1 MKSAKATQ
9 TFATGA
15 VILKKVSS
23 RTKSVEIL
31 FTGDFCPRYRAQLAI
46 LEGKSAEMLS
56 EIKDVL
62 DSCDLRVVNLEAPLT
77 NANTPIK
84 KSGPNLKADPGC
96 VDFLKKGSF
105 DIALL
110 ANNHIGDHGAK
121 PVTETMEIL
130 KKNKI
135 RFCGAGKNLAE
146 ARKALSIKKNDL
158 RISILNYAENEFGGA
173 NANKPGAS
181 TLDPLENIKEIRE
194 VSYKSDITIVTI
206 HGGNEQNPIPS
217 PRMRKTYKAFADAGA
232 TAVVAM
238 HTHCPQGI
246 EIHNGVPIIYSL
258 GNFQFDW
265 DREIDPFNFWW
276 TGYSVKLK
284 FAAGSVLSL
293 EIIPTTF
300 AGDGVRLKR
309 FDKKSAGEFFKY
321 IDKLS
326 KITAD
331 DKKSLAFWEA
341 WAAQGGYR
349 GSMTAWPEDPYSD
362 DATFQRMVT
371 LRNLFTCEAHCELM
385 NTYLRL
391 VEERRVEEASRL
403 IPEIQKLQKA
413 DFEITRK
420 IKQGG

>member
-1 MKSAKATQ
+1 MKSVNLTQ
-9 TFATGA
+9 TFASGVA
-15 VILKKVSS
+15 KLKKASS
-23 RTKSVEIL
+23 KEKSVEVL
-31 FTGDFCPRYRAQLAI
+31 FTGDFCPRYRGEAAI

-56 EIKDVL
+56 DIKDIL
-62 DSCDLRVVNLEAPLT
+62 DSADLRVINLEAPLT
-77 NANTPIK
+77 KGGTPIK
-84 KSGPNLKADPGC
+84 KSGPNLKADPAC
-96 VDFLKKGSF
+96 VDFLKKGHF

-110 ANNHIGDHGAK
+110 ANNHIGDYGTK
-121 PVTETMEIL
+121 PVVETMDIL

-135 RFCGAGKNLAE
+135 RFCGAGKNLEE
-146 ARKALSIKKNDL
+146 ARKPLSIKKNDL
-158 RISILNYAENEFGGA
+158 KISILNYAENEFGGA
-173 NANKPGAS
+173 TDKPGAS

-194 VSYKSDITIVTI
+194 AAYKSDITIVTI

-217 PRMRKTYKAFADAGA
+217 PRMRKTYKAFVDAGA

-246 EIHNGVPIIYSL
+246 EIYKDAPVIYSL

-265 DREIDPFNFWW
+265 DKEIDPFNFWW

-284 FAAGSVLSL
+284 FTAGSTRSL

-300 AGDGVRLKR
+300 AADGVNIRR
-309 FDKKSAGEFFKY
+309 FDKKSTAEFSKY
-321 IDKLS
+321 IEKIS
-326 KITAD
+326 KIASD
-331 DKKSLAFWEA
+331 GKKALAFWEA

-349 GSMTAWPEDPYSD
+349 GSMSAIPENPYVD
-362 DATFQRMVT
+362 DASFQRMVT

-391 VEERRVEEASRL
+391 IEERRVEDAAKL
-403 IPEIQKLQKA
+403 LPELEKLQKA

-420 IKQGG
+420 LKK